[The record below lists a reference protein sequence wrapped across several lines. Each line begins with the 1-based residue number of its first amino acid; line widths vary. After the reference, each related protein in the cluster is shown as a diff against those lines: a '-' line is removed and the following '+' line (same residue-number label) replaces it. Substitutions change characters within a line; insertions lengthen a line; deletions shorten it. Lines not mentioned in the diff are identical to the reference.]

1 MTAIETAPERGLPG
15 RRVFSQ
21 RRDLLVVWAVVIA
34 MILSGRV
41 LSGDFLSSFNVQSL
55 VAGAA
60 PLTLVAIGQTI
71 VIVTGG
77 IDLSV
82 GSVMSLTS
90 IASAMYM
97 NESDGKIIPAVMLC
111 AGLGAAIGLANGIA
125 ITLLRVE
132 PIIAT
137 LGMLSIVQGLTFQ
150 LSMTPA
156 GLTPPFLQSLVYENT
171 GPVPKSAFVIVVA
184 VTVGLVLLRLTRF
197 GKHVYAL
204 GASEHAA
211 RLSGVHTIRVKLA
224 VYVLS
229 GTFAALGGVMLA
241 ARLGQGDPL
250 SGQVFM
256 LSSIAVVAIGGT
268 SLFGGR
274 GGILGTLAGVFIL
287 TMLANL
293 LNLEGVQTYP
303 QQLITGLLIIGV
315 VALYSSGGFRA
326 LLKRR

>member
-1 MTAIETAPERGLPG
+1 MIVIGQIRSPE
-15 RRVFSQ
+15 
-21 RRDLLVVWAVVIA
+21 
-34 MILSGRV
+34 
-41 LSGDFLSSFNVQSL
+41 FLSSFNVQSI
-55 VAGAA
+55 VAAAA

-71 VIVTGG
+71 VILTGG

-90 IASAMYM
+90 VAAAMYM
-97 NESDGKIIPAVMLC
+97 NNSDSRVLPALLMC
-111 AGLGAAIGLANGIA
+111 AGIGAAIGLVNGLA
-125 ITLLRVE
+125 ITVLRVE

-137 LGMLSIVQGLTFQ
+137 LGMLSIVQGLTFE

-156 GLTPPFLQSLVYENT
+156 GLTPPFLQSLVYENA
-171 GPVPKSAFVIVVA
+171 GPIPKSTFVILSA
-184 VTVGLVLLRLTRF
+184 AALGVLILRLTRF

-204 GASEHAA
+204 GGSEQAT
-211 RLSGVHTIRVKLA
+211 RLSGVHTVRVKIA
-224 VYVLS
+224 VYMLS
-229 GTFAALGGVMLA
+229 GTFAALAGVMLA

-274 GGILGTLAGVFIL
+274 GGVVGTLAGVFIL
-287 TMLANL
+287 TMLGNL

-315 VALYSSGGFRA
+315 VALYSSGR
-326 LLKRR
+326 LRVLSKRRRPRI